1 MPKVV
6 ISDTSTL
13 ILFQKIEHLDLL
25 QKLYIELLTSP
36 EIVQEYGEKLPNWI
50 KIETVRDKKYQ
61 EFLETQVDS
70 GEASAIALAKEYDDV
85 LLILDDKKA
94 RKLAKKLNLKIT
106 GTLGIIHKAKNEGHI
121 NKVKPLI
128 ELLLNTNFRISDNI
142 IQEILNLNNE

>member
-61 EFLETQVDS
+61 EFL
-70 GEASAIALAKEYDDV
+70 K
-85 LLILDDKKA
+85 
-94 RKLAKKLNLKIT
+94 
-106 GTLGIIHKAKNEGHI
+106 HK
-121 NKVKPLI
+121 
-128 ELLLNTNFRISDNI
+128 
-142 IQEILNLNNE
+142 